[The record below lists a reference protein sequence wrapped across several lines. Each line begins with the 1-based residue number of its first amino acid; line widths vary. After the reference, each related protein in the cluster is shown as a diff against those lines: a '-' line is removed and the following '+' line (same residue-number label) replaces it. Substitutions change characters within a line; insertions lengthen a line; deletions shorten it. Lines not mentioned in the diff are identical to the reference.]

1 MLTPKKTFN
10 DVKSV
15 NTFNDV
21 QSDKTFNDVHTDKTT
36 FNDVD
41 TDTTVCGKAVVC
53 EERSVGNKV
62 DNVFDI
68 NIRGKK
74 GTKNNCGNTVNYGPS
89 PKGIDVGNQ
98 VDISETS
105 TVTDGS
111 ERIFTTM
118 QLGNSSLLRLSL
130 ELGDTPLV
138 AAVDTA
144 AEVTIISDKV
154 FESLKKKPPMLRE
167 TVMHAAGRG
176 MKMKTLVVGPVK
188 LRIGT
193 KLYETD
199 VYVAPIDDDMLLGL
213 NFMVAYGVTVD
224 LEKLTFNIGG
234 EMLEMSPGPKRSIPV
249 VSQVVIRKKDC
260 SSAAFSCTRAG
271 ENTPTYFQKDEF
283 DIGTFRGVE
292 HSIDTG
298 QAQPIKQRMRRTP
311 LQFVEEEKQQL
322 AKMLKSGVIEPS
334 MSEWASAPVLIRKS
348 DGKIAGKPCPEMSI
362 SVNPES
368 LPCGGCKY
376 CVKVHEQW
384 QDFRTIDNVIPL
396 AAVQHDVN
404 RSGGKEYPGSTSGVI
419 QGAEEGSREC
429 NTTTMALDGVLANTA
444 SLAEESAFGIQY
456 TTDQLSSEQAMD
468 PDLLLILHWLQ
479 KEEEPPDNI
488 VYMAGPA
495 AKKYLVNKEQFCLDK
510 AVLFNRSKGDQVR
523 LVVPKAYIQE
533 SKSWPSNNWT
543 SRYRPN
549 NR

>member
-41 TDTTVCGKAVVC
+41 TDTTVCGKPVVC
-53 EERSVGNKV
+53 EEESVGNKV

-68 NIRGKK
+68 NSVEK
-74 GTKNNCGNTVNYGPS
+74 GQKTTVEIPLTTVHP

-249 VSQVVIRKKDC
+249 VSKVVIGKRTVVPPHSVVHVQAKLENQLERYIIEPCDEHLPILIPRCLYNNQDKPSICLVNASDRYYTLKKNSVIAKAEVVNEIEHHVC
-260 SSAAFSCTRAG
+260 QRIKSPKLVKEG
-271 ENTPTYFQKDEF
+271 
-283 DIGTFRGVE
+283 RGVE

-429 NTTTMALDGVLANTA
+429 NTTTMALDGV
-444 SLAEESAFGIQY
+444 F
-456 TTDQLSSEQAMD
+456 SEHR
-468 PDLLLILHWLQ
+468 I
-479 KEEEPPDNI
+479 
-488 VYMAGPA
+488 
-495 AKKYLVNKEQFCLDK
+495 F
-510 AVLFNRSKGDQVR
+510 S
-523 LVVPKAYIQE
+523 
-533 SKSWPSNNWT
+533 
-543 SRYRPN
+543 
-549 NR
+549 